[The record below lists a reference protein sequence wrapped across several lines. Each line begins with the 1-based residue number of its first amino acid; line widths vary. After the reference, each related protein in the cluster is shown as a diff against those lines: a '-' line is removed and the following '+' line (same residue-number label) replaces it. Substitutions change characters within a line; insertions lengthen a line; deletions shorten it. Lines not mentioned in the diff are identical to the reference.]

1 MTEPVPGRRAAA
13 GALIAA
19 GRRLAEGGLVT
30 GTAGNLSVRV
40 GDRVLVTASGTD
52 LGDLTAERLSLV
64 DLDGTVL
71 DGAAR
76 PTSELPLHLAVYR
89 STGVTAIAHAHAVA
103 SVAVGATNDVL
114 PPIHYLTVLLGGVVR
129 VADYATFGS
138 TELAD
143 NVRAALDGR
152 FAALLRNHGSVATG
166 TDIGQ
171 ACDRLE
177 LVEWLAEVYRQAV
190 TLSTLG
196 TPTLLTE
203 AELADA
209 AATFT
214 RLDYPGY

>member
-1 MTEPVPGRRAAA
+1 M
-13 GALIAA
+13 
-19 GRRLAEGGLVT
+19 T

-40 GDRVLVTASGTD
+40 DDRVLVTASGTT

-71 DGAAR
+71 DGPR

-89 STGVTAIAHAHAVA
+89 STGATAIAHAHAVA

-177 LVEWLAEVYRQAV
+177 LVEWLAEVYRQAA
-190 TLSTLG
+190 TLG

>member
-1 MTEPVPGRRAAA
+1 VNDLVPGRRAAA

-40 GDRVLVTASGTD
+40 GDHVLATGSGTT

-71 DGAAR
+71 DGPR

-89 STGVTAIAHAHAVA
+89 STDATAIAHAHATA

-114 PPIHYLTVLLGGVVR
+114 PPIHYLTVQLGGVVR

-138 TELAD
+138 TELATH
-143 NVRAALDGR
+143 VRSALEGR
-152 FAALLRNHGSVATG
+152 HAALLRNHGSVATG

-177 LVEWLAEVYRQAV
+177 LVEWLAEVYRQAA
-190 TLSTLG
+190 TLG

-203 AELADA
+203 AQLVDA